1 MSLTIE
7 DIFGNITDSAFSPEI
22 AVKILRMFEENENL
36 SSYELSKTISY
47 DPQLTAYILKIANS
61 AYYNMSKRVKV
72 LPDAVTIM
80 GVDEIKKIV
89 IMNSAKSV
97 FGNNDIY
104 DKLLWRHS
112 LGVAV
117 AASEL
122 NSIIKLTGE
131 SLAYTMGL
139 LHDIGKP
146 IMKSVK
152 QLNYLSLIKNSYENN
167 LTYFKEELKFYGYTH
182 ADVGS
187 RLLEKWNINQEIVDA
202 VAFHHI
208 NFSKNRKSFLN
219 NAALVNI
226 ADYFVNAMGIGT
238 KEPTTNLQEVNN
250 LPSASLLGFYANDPD
265 VLAAKIYK
273 KILLLEQEI

>member
-7 DIFGNITDSAFSPEI
+7 DIFDNIIDSAFSPEV

-36 SSYELSKTISY
+36 SSYDLSKTISY

-61 AYYNMSKRVKV
+61 AYYNMSKKVKV
-72 LPDAVTIM
+72 LSDAVTIM
-80 GVDEIKKIV
+80 GINEIKKIV
-89 IMNSAKSV
+89 IMSSAKSV

-122 NSIIKLTGE
+122 NVIIKLTDE
-131 SLAYTMGL
+131 ALAYTMGL

-146 IMKSVK
+146 VMKSVK
-152 QLNYLSLIKNSYENN
+152 KLNYLSLIKNSYENN
-167 LTYFKEELKFYGYTH
+167 LTYFKEELKLYGYTH

-187 RLLEKWNINQEIVDA
+187 RLLERWNINQDIADA

-208 NFSKNRKSFLN
+208 DFSKNTKSFLN

-226 ADYFVNAMGIGT
+226 ADYFVNAMGIGV
-238 KEPTTNLQEVNN
+238 KEPAISLQEVNN
-250 LPSASLLGFYANDPD
+250 LPSACLLGFYADDPNA
-265 VLAAKIYK
+265 LAAQIYK
-273 KILLLEQEI
+273 KIVLLEREI

>member
-7 DIFGNITDSAFSPEI
+7 DIFDNTIDSAFSPEI

-122 NSIIKLTGE
+122 NNIIKLTNE

-152 QLNYLSLIKNSYENN
+152 QLNYLSLIKNSYENS
-167 LTYFKEELKFYGYTH
+167 LTYFKEELKLYGYTH

-187 RLLEKWNINQEIVDA
+187 RLLEKWNINQEIVNA

-208 NFSKNRKSFLN
+208 DFSKNRKSFLN

-226 ADYFVNAMGIGT
+226 ADYFVNAMGIGV

-265 VLAAKIYK
+265 ALAAKIYK
-273 KILLLEQEI
+273 KISLLEQEI

>member
-7 DIFGNITDSAFSPEI
+7 DIFDNITDTTFFTGI
-22 AVKILRMFEENENL
+22 AVKILRMLQENEDL

-61 AYYNMSKRVKV
+61 AYYNMSKQIKV
-72 LPDAVTIM
+72 LSDAVTIM

-89 IMNSAKSV
+89 IMNSVKSV
-97 FGNNDIY
+97 FGNSDIY

-122 NSIIKLTGE
+122 NSIIKLTDE
-131 SLAYTMGL
+131 ALAYTMGL
-139 LHDIGKP
+139 LHDIGKS

-152 QLNYLSLIKNSYENN
+152 KLNYLSLIKNSYENS
-167 LTYFKEELKFYGYTH
+167 LTYFKEELKLYGYTH

-208 NFSKNRKSFLN
+208 DFSKNRKSFLN

-226 ADYFVNAMGIGT
+226 ADYFVNAMGIGV
-238 KEPTTNLQEVNN
+238 KEPVINLQEVNN

-265 VLAAKIYK
+265 ALAAKIYK

>member
-7 DIFGNITDSAFSPEI
+7 DIFDNITDSAFSPGI
-22 AVKILRMFEENENL
+22 AVKILRMFQENEDL
-36 SSYELSKTISY
+36 SSYDLAKTISY

-61 AYYNMSKRVKV
+61 AYYNMSKQIKV
-72 LPDAVTIM
+72 LSDAVTIM

-89 IMNSAKSV
+89 IMNSVKSV
-97 FGNNDIY
+97 FGNSDIY

-122 NSIIKLTGE
+122 NSIIKLTDE
-131 SLAYTMGL
+131 ALAYTMGL
-139 LHDIGKP
+139 LHDIGKS

-152 QLNYLSLIKNSYENN
+152 KLNYLSLIKNSYENS
-167 LTYFKEELKFYGYTH
+167 LTYFKEELKLYGYTH

-208 NFSKNRKSFLN
+208 DFSKNRKSFLN

-226 ADYFVNAMGIGT
+226 ADYFVNAMGIGV
-238 KEPTTNLQEVNN
+238 KEPVINLQEVNN

-265 VLAAKIYK
+265 ALAAKIYK